1 VAKAVSVNQQL
12 EKLREEIRRHEE
24 LYYAHDS
31 PEISD
36 REYDALLERL
46 QELERQHPELIS
58 NDSPTQRVGGRP
70 VEGFA
75 QVVHRRS
82 MLSLDNSYN
91 IEELRAFDVRC
102 QRLADGRA
110 VDYVAELKI
119 DGLSLAL
126 HYENQVL
133 ARAVTRGDGRVGE
146 DVTANAR
153 TIRSVPLRLN
163 RIGASATD
171 SDSKFQIPDSKSQ
184 TSDLKSQSSKNNP
197 GVGDLKSEISKN
209 KSGNNDLNSEISNAK
224 SESSNLKSEISNLK
238 SQSSKLKSEISNQ
251 KSKNSSQKSETSN
264 LRSEIATVEVRG
276 EAFIPRKVFERINA
290 EREDQNEPR
299 FANPRNAAAGTI
311 RQLDPKIT
319 ASRRLEMFAYDLLA
333 GERKPFPTHWQAL
346 NWMQQAGLRI
356 NPERVLCKSIDE
368 VIEFANRMEAKRDEL
383 DYEIDGLVVKVNS
396 TALQDEFGTTNKA
409 PRWAIA
415 YKYAARQATTQV
427 LSIVVQVGRTGALT
441 PVANLEPV
449 VLAGTTVS
457 RATLHNPDEV
467 KRLGIRI
474 GDWVLIEKG
483 GDVIPK
489 VLKVIKAKRTGAE
502 KVFRMPRKCPVCGGE
517 ISRPEG
523 EVVSRCIAADCPAQ
537 LEGRLLHFSSRRAMR
552 IEGLGES
559 LVHQLVESGKVHDA
573 GDLYSLTLEDVAD
586 LERMAKKSAS
596 NLLAQI
602 EASKHK
608 DLANLIYA
616 LGLRHVGDRTAT
628 TLARQ
633 FGSLEA
639 LSKATVEE
647 LDDVPEIG
655 LTVAQSVRDWF
666 DDQGNLALCERLAAA
681 GVQTKMEMT
690 RQQTDERFAG
700 KTFVLTGTLAGFTRD
715 EARAAIEAR
724 GGRASG
730 SVSKKTDFVVAGE
743 EAGSKLD
750 KATELGVTVL
760 DEEAFR
766 KMLS

>member
-1 VAKAVSVNQQL
+1 MAKQGAAASQQI
-12 EKLREEIRRHEE
+12 EKLREEIRRHED
-24 LYYAHDS
+24 LYYVQDN

-36 REYDALLERL
+36 AEYDALLDKL
-46 QELERQHPELIS
+46 QKLEQQNPDQITP
-58 NDSPTQRVGGRP
+58 DSPTQRVGGKP
-70 VEGFA
+70 AEGFS
-75 QVVHRRS
+75 QVVHRRP

-91 IEELRAFDVRC
+91 LEELRAFDQRC
-102 QRLADGRA
+102 QRLADGKR

-119 DGLSLAL
+119 DGLSLSL
-126 HYENQVL
+126 HYEKQLLV
-133 ARAVTRGDGRVGE
+133 RGVTRGDGRIGE
-146 DVTANAR
+146 DVSLNAR
-153 TIRSVPLRLN
+153 TIRSIPLKLR
-163 RIGASATD
+163 A
-171 SDSKFQIPDSKSQ
+171 
-184 TSDLKSQSSKNNP
+184 
-197 GVGDLKSEISKN
+197 EI
-209 KSGNNDLNSEISNAK
+209 A
-224 SESSNLKSEISNLK
+224 NLKSAGADL
-238 SQSSKLKSEISNQ
+238 
-251 KSKNSSQKSETSN
+251 
-264 LRSEIATVEVRG
+264 EVRG

-290 EREDQNEPR
+290 EREEQDEPR

-319 ASRRLEMFAYDLLA
+319 ASRKLEMFAYDLLA
-333 GERKPFPTHWQAL
+333 GERKPFSTHWDAL
-346 NWMQQAGLRI
+346 NWLESAGFKVS
-356 NPERVLCKSIDE
+356 PERKLCHTIDE
-368 VIEFANRMEAKRDEL
+368 VIEFAATIEARRDDL

-427 LSIVVQVGRTGALT
+427 LSIHVQVGRTGALT

-449 VLAGTTVS
+449 VLAGTTVA

-489 VLKVIKAKRTGAE
+489 VLKVIESKRTGEE
-502 KVFRMPRKCPVCGGE
+502 KPFSMPKKCPVCGGE
-517 ISRPEG
+517 ISKPEG
-523 EVVSRCIAADCPAQ
+523 EVVSRCVAADCPAQ
-537 LEGRLLHFSSRRAMR
+537 LMGRLLHFASRRAMR

-559 LVHQLVESGKVHDA
+559 LVDQFVASGKVHDA
-573 GDLYSLTLEDVAD
+573 GDLYSLTLDDIAS

-602 EASKHK
+602 EASKHRE
-608 DLANLIYA
+608 LSNLIYA
-616 LGLRHVGDRTAT
+616 LGIRHVGDRTAT

-666 DDQGNLALCERLAAA
+666 DDPGNVELCKRLTAA
-681 GVQTKMEMT
+681 GVRTEMEQTSEPV
-690 RQQTDERFAG
+690 DETLAG
-700 KTFVLTGTLAGFTRD
+700 KLFVLTGTLSEYNRD

-724 GGRASG
+724 GGRVTS
-730 SVSKKTDFVVAGE
+730 SVSKKTDYVVAGE

-750 KATELGVTVL
+750 KAKELGVSVI
-760 DEEAFR
+760 DEAAFTQ
-766 KMLS
+766 LLG

>member
-1 VAKAVSVNQQL
+1 LAKAATVEQQIA
-12 EKLREEIRRHEE
+12 KLREEIRRHEE
-24 LYYAHDS
+24 LYYVQDD

-36 REYDALLERL
+36 AEYDALLERL
-46 QELERQHPELIS
+46 QKLEQQHPEQITP
-58 NDSPTQRVGGRP
+58 DSPTQRVGGKP
-70 VEGFA
+70 AEGFS
-75 QVVHRRS
+75 QVVHRRP

-91 IEELRAFDVRC
+91 IEELRAFDQRC
-102 QRLADGRA
+102 QRLADGKS

-119 DGLSLAL
+119 DGLSLSL
-126 HYENQVL
+126 HYENQLL
-133 ARAVTRGDGRVGE
+133 ARGVTRGDGRIGE
-146 DVTANAR
+146 DVTLNAR
-153 TIRSVPLRLN
+153 TIRSIPLRL
-163 RIGASATD
+163 RSQI
-171 SDSKFQIPDSKSQ
+171 SDPKSQ
-184 TSDLKSQSSKNNP
+184 K
-197 GVGDLKSEISKN
+197 
-209 KSGNNDLNSEISNAK
+209 
-224 SESSNLKSEISNLK
+224 
-238 SQSSKLKSEISNQ
+238 
-251 KSKNSSQKSETSN
+251 KSETSN
-264 LRSEIATVEVRG
+264 LKLRTSSQISNLRSEITNLEVRG

-290 EREDQNEPR
+290 EREEQDEPR

-319 ASRRLEMFAYDLLA
+319 ASRKLEMFAYDLLA
-333 GERKPFPTHWQAL
+333 GDRKPFATHWDAL
-346 NWMQQAGLRI
+346 NWLESAGFKVSQ
-356 NPERVLCKSIDE
+356 ERKLCNSIEE
-368 VIEFANRMEAKRDEL
+368 VIEFAGKIEAQRDDL

-415 YKYAARQATTQV
+415 YKYAARQATTRV
-427 LSIVVQVGRTGALT
+427 LSIAVQVGRTGALT

-449 VLAGTTVS
+449 VLAGTTVA

-489 VLKVIKAKRTGAE
+489 VLKVIESKRTGE
-502 KVFRMPRKCPVCGGE
+502 ERVFRMPRKCPVCGGE
-517 ISRPEG
+517 ISKPEG
-523 EVVSRCIAADCPAQ
+523 EVVSRCVAADCSAQ
-537 LEGRLLHFSSRRAMR
+537 LMGRLLHFASRRAMR

-559 LVHQLVESGKVHDA
+559 LVDQFVASGKVRDA
-573 GDLYSLTLEDVAD
+573 GDLYSLTLDDIAS

-602 EASKHK
+602 EASKHRE
-608 DLANLIYA
+608 LSNLIYA

-628 TLARQ
+628 TLARH

-639 LSKATVEE
+639 LGKATVEE

-655 LTVAQSVRDWF
+655 LTVAQSVRAWF
-666 DDQGNLALCERLAAA
+666 DDPGNVELCRRLEAA
-681 GVQTKMEMT
+681 GLTTKME
-690 RQQTDERFAG
+690 QSGEPTDDTFAG
-700 KTFVLTGTLAGFTRD
+700 KLFVLTGTLAGYNRD

-724 GGRASG
+724 GGRVTS
-730 SVSKKTDFVVAGE
+730 SVSKKTDYVVAGD

-750 KATELGVTVL
+750 KATELGVTVI

-766 KMLS
+766 KLLSS